1 MKLNKEIVIVAGA
14 RTAFGKFG
22 GTLKDFSA
30 IQLGVFAAQETIK
43 RAGVKPEDVDH
54 VVFGNASQTSADAIY
69 MARHI
74 ALKAGLPQTTPALT
88 LNRLC
93 GSGFEAIIEG
103 ARQILLGESTM
114 VLAGGTESMSQA
126 PFVVRGTRFGVNL
139 GQPMKFEDSLWEAL
153 SDPHCGFSM
162 AQTAENLADKLKI
175 SRTDCDLYAYLSQM
189 RAKDAILSG
198 RLKDE
203 IAPIEIKTRKG
214 VKIFD
219 TDEHPRPE
227 TTVEMLQTLAPYFKK
242 DGTISAGN
250 ASGICDGAAAVLIT
264 TAEIAKAKGLKPL
277 GRLISWGHAGVD
289 PSIMGI
295 GPVPSSQKALADAGL
310 KVSDMDIVEINEA
323 FAPQYIACEKEL
335 GLNREITN
343 VNGGAIALG
352 HPLAASGARL
362 TLTALYELKRRGKKY
377 GLASACIGGG
387 QGVAVVIEA
396 LS

>member
-1 MKLNKEIVIVAGA
+1 MKLSKEIAILNGA

-30 IQLGVFAAQETIK
+30 IDLGVFAAKAAMERSGI
-43 RAGVKPEDVDH
+43 KPEEVSH
-54 VVFGNASQTSADAIY
+54 VIFGNASQTSADAIY
-69 MARHI
+69 FARHI
-74 ALKAGLPQTTPALT
+74 ALKAGMPITTPALT

-103 ARQILLGESTM
+103 ARQILIGESDI
-114 VLAGGTESMSQA
+114 VVAGGAESMSQA
-126 PFVVRGTRFGVNL
+126 PFIVRGTRFGVNL

-153 SDPHCGFSM
+153 SDPYCGFSM
-162 AQTAENLADKLKI
+162 AQTAENLSDKLKI
-175 SRTDCDLYAYLSQM
+175 SRTDCDTYAYTSQM
-189 RAKDAILSG
+189 RAKDAIASG
-198 RLKDE
+198 RLKEE
-203 IAPIEIKTRKG
+203 ITPIEIKSRKG

-227 TTVEMLQTLAPYFKK
+227 TTMENLQTLPCYFKK
-242 DGTISAGN
+242 DGTITAGN
-250 ASGICDGAAAVLIT
+250 ASGICDGAAAVVLMPMEMAI
-264 TAEIAKAKGLKPL
+264 AKGLKPI
-277 GRLISWGHAGVD
+277 GKLIAYGHAGVD

-295 GPVPSSQKALADAGL
+295 GPVPSSQKALKDAGL
-310 KVSDMDIVEINEA
+310 KVSDMDVVEINEA

-335 GLNREITN
+335 GLNREVTN

-362 TLTALYELKRRGKKY
+362 TLTTLMELRRRKKKY

-387 QGVAVVIEA
+387 QGVAVIVEA
-396 LS
+396 L

>member
-189 RAKDAILSG
+189 RAKDAILGG

-214 VKIFD
+214 VKVFD

-289 PSIMGI
+289 PSIMGM
-295 GPVPSSQKALADAGL
+295 GP
-310 KVSDMDIVEINEA
+310 
-323 FAPQYIACEKEL
+323 
-335 GLNREITN
+335 
-343 VNGGAIALG
+343 
-352 HPLAASGARL
+352 
-362 TLTALYELKRRGKKY
+362 
-377 GLASACIGGG
+377 
-387 QGVAVVIEA
+387 
-396 LS
+396 